1 MRTMTPPARLSG
13 LLFAAGLA
21 LAGCVATPDGNQ
33 AGLEDEVV
41 ITDFT
46 LGPPGARPGACYGK
60 DVTPAVI
67 EQVTE
72 KVLVSPPEIGPEG
85 NVIRPAKYEEKV
97 SQRVV
102 TGREE
107 IFFETPCPP
116 RWTPEFIASVQR
128 ALAARGVFRGVITG
142 TLDTETRNAI
152 RAFQIADGLNSG
164 ILSTESARK
173 LGLVEVDVPG

>member
-1 MRTMTPPARLSG
+1 MRTMTRSAHMPG
-13 LLFAAGLA
+13 LLLAAGLA
-21 LAGCVATPDGNQ
+21 LAGCLAAPEPPQ
-33 AGLEDEVV
+33 AGLDDEVV

-46 LGPPGARPGACYGK
+46 LGPPGARPGVCYGK

-72 KVLVSPPEIGPEG
+72 KVLVAPPEIGPEG

-102 TGREE
+102 TGRDE

-128 ALAARGVFRGVITG
+128 ALAARGVYRGAITG
-142 TLDTETRNAI
+142 TLDAETRNAI

-173 LGLVEVDVPG
+173 LGLVEVDLPD